1 MGDTREDSNNTNAAH
16 RSGTGD
22 RDAADITRGRN
33 EHDRSAGQQGG
44 SRSAQGVP
52 QENATRRDRNGGDVE
67 RQG

>member
-1 MGDTREDSNNTNAAH
+1 MGNSQSDRTSTNAAP

-33 EHDRSAGQQGG
+33 EHEPGAGLQGG

-52 QENATRRDRNGGDVE
+52 QQNATRQTPGG
-67 RQG
+67 GKG